1 MFWYICVCIYIYYAS
16 FKLFFLIYISFF
28 STSHSSYFLFG
39 HSSYFLFVFYF
50 LILCKAL
57 ILLHVFFDQVY
68 DSYFSFLRVWYG
80 ISLWLSICILRV
92 LIGNKYSSMNINY
105 REIFLTKI
113 NSKIEE
119 PKLVDYVTSTLNK

>member
-1 MFWYICVCIYIYYAS
+1 MARGCLPNNL
-16 FKLFFLIYISFF
+16 KP
-28 STSHSSYFLFG
+28 SSWINIF
-39 HSSYFLFVFYF
+39 FVFNF

-57 ILLHVFFDQVY
+57 ILLPMFFDKVY
-68 DSYFSFLRVWYG
+68 DSYFTFLRVWYG

-119 PKLVDYVTSTLNK
+119 PKAGWLCDFHLE

>member
-1 MFWYICVCIYIYYAS
+1 MLINIS
-16 FKLFFLIYISFF
+16 FFLMLHLSYFLFIYISFF
-28 STSHSSYFLFG
+28 SILHSSYFLFG
-39 HSSYFLFVFYF
+39 HSIFFFFLYFIF
-50 LILCKAL
+50 LILCKTL
-57 ILLHVFFDQVY
+57 ILLHAFFDKIY
-68 DSYFSFLRVWYG
+68 DSYFTFLRVWYG